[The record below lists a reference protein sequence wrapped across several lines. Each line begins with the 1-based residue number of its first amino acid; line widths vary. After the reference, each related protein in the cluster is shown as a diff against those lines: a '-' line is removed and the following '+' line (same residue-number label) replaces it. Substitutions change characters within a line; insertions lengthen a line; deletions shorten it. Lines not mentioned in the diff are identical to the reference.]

1 MFAKTVSK
9 TLTSVIVTLKM
20 TNNTETYYVVN
31 EREVAKQ
38 EILAKIQE
46 LKAMDSMSYLTGI
59 IALQLVEVFIK
70 FMDEE

>member
-1 MFAKTVSK
+1 M
-9 TLTSVIVTLKM
+9 KM
-20 TNNTETYYVVN
+20 NNNTETYYVVN

-46 LKAMDSMSYLTGI
+46 LKGMSSMSYLSAT
-59 IALQLVEVFIK
+59 IALQLVEVFIN

>member
-1 MFAKTVSK
+1 MSNDSHTV
-9 TLTSVIVTLKM
+9 
-20 TNNTETYYVVN
+20 TEYVVN

-46 LKAMDSMSYLTGI
+46 LKGMSSMSYLSAT
-59 IALQLVEVFIK
+59 IALQLVEVFIN

>member
-1 MFAKTVSK
+1 MS
-9 TLTSVIVTLKM
+9 
-20 TNNTETYYVVN
+20 
-31 EREVAKQ
+31 EREAAKQ
-38 EILAKIQE
+38 EILTKIEE

>member
-1 MFAKTVSK
+1 MNNDTV
-9 TLTSVIVTLKM
+9 
-20 TNNTETYYVVN
+20 TEYVVN

-38 EILAKIQE
+38 EILAKIEE
-46 LKAMDSMSYLTGI
+46 LKGMSSMSYLTGI

>member
-1 MFAKTVSK
+1 MS
-9 TLTSVIVTLKM
+9 
-20 TNNTETYYVVN
+20 
-31 EREVAKQ
+31 EREEVKQ
-38 EILAKIQE
+38 QILDKIEE